1 MEILSIMNGA
11 ADPEIREKIKRFA
24 LLKGFLTWTPETGP
38 GKAGVPHKTVLAI
51 TDMEGAEV
59 YKRDMERLY
68 KKECPGAILFSR
80 EKTIRYPEKNR
91 ELAAICI
98 SCSLSFQTFQKILFG
113 NIQEDV
119 MKNRRYC
126 FGKLQMEKKQ
136 HLLIEEGRELKIGP
150 YEFDVLFFLLEHMG
164 RAVSREEINK
174 ILPQRKR
181 EGGRNVDT
189 HIKNLRRRLDLNDV
203 ILSVRSVGYRIDEER
218 FYQKMTEKQ
227 E

>member
-38 GKAGVPHKTVLAI
+38 GKAGAPHKTVLAI

-98 SCSLSFQTFQKILFG
+98 SSSLSFQTFQKILFG

-136 HLLIEEGRELKIGP
+136 HLLIEE
-150 YEFDVLFFLLEHMG
+150 
-164 RAVSREEINK
+164 
-174 ILPQRKR
+174 
-181 EGGRNVDT
+181 GRNVDT